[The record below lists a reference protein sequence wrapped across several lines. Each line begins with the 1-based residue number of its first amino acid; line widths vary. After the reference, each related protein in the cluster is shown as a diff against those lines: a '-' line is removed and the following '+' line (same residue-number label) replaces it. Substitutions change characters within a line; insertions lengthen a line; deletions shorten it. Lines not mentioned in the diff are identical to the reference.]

1 MKVAV
6 ISAHTCPLA
15 ALGSKEAGGMNVYVR
30 ETCREL
36 ARRGVQVDIFTRS
49 QDPRIPRVRM
59 FAPGARVIHVPAGPQ
74 RPYNKYRLVE
84 YLPAF
89 VEGIQESGG
98 RKYDLIHSHYWL
110 SGMAAL
116 ELRRRWNVP
125 VVHMFHTLGFLKN
138 RAARKREEMED
149 SVRIRWEW
157 EIATSVDA
165 LIASQPLE
173 RAQLIWHYDA
183 VPQRVHVIPCGV
195 DTSLFRPR
203 HRGETLQV
211 LGLAPR
217 PWLLFVGRLEPIKGL
232 DTLLRAMRV
241 LGQRFNRGPW
251 GPALLIIGGDG
262 DDPDPSKREWSL
274 REQAKRL
281 SLEDRVFFV
290 GSRPQEELPLF
301 YSASDVC
308 ILPSRY
314 ESFGMVALEAMACG
328 TPVIASHVGGLG
340 FTVVDGVTGFLVPEG
355 DAEGLAQRIH
365 WLLESPSL
373 RQELAR
379 NAMERAR
386 DFTWDRVVSSILEL
400 YEALLLRTTE
410 AKLEGGTPLNRKI
423 GYGVKGIR

>member
-1 MKVAV
+1 VKVAV

-15 ALGSKEAGGMNVYVR
+15 ALGGKETGGMNVYVR

-36 ARRGVQVDIFTRS
+36 ARRGVRVDVFTRS
-49 QDPRIPRVRM
+49 QDPHLPRVRTL
-59 FAPGARVIHVPAGPQ
+59 APGARVIHVPAGPQ

-84 YLPAF
+84 HLPAF
-89 VEGIQESGG
+89 VERVQQLGEG
-98 RKYDLIHSHYWL
+98 KYDLIHSHYWL

-138 RAARKREEMED
+138 RAARKREELEG

-157 EIATSVDA
+157 EIATRADA

-183 VPQRVHVIPCGV
+183 PPQRIHVIPCGV

-203 HRGETLQV
+203 NRREALQA
-211 LGLAPR
+211 LGLDPR

-232 DTLLRAMRV
+232 DTLLRAMGV
-241 LGQRFNRGPW
+241 LTQRFNGAQP
-251 GPALLIIGGDG
+251 GPALLIIGGDR
-262 DDPDPSKREWSL
+262 DASDPSKSEGRL
-274 REQAKRL
+274 REQTKRL
-281 SLEDRVFFV
+281 GLQDRVFFM

-301 YSASDVC
+301 YAASEAC

-340 FTVVDGVTGFLVPEG
+340 FTVMDGVTGFLVPEG
-355 DAEGLAQRIH
+355 DAEGLAGRIH
-365 WLLESPSL
+365 RLLESPSL
-373 RQELAR
+373 RDEFAR
-379 NAMERAR
+379 RAKERAK

-400 YEALLLRTTE
+400 YERLLFRPTE
-410 AKLEGGTPLNRKI
+410 ADLREGSLRSEEM
-423 GYGVKGIR
+423 GYGTKGIR